1 METLGFHSKAV
12 GQKQTYFH
20 ASASYILKESER
32 YKKNLVLFLISPLL
46 VIYDCRFFITPGSSS
61 AFCGQ
66 PHLPLSLSSHTLKAA
81 DFHFSTDVSKIQ

>member
-46 VIYDCRFFITPGSSS
+46 VIYDCRFLLRLAAVRHS
-61 AFCGQ
+61 AV
-66 PHLPLSLSSHTLKAA
+66 SHTSHSPSPL
-81 DFHFSTDVSKIQ
+81 TL

>member
-46 VIYDCRFFITPGSSS
+46 VIYDCRFLLRLAAVRHS
-61 AFCGQ
+61 AVS
-66 PHLPLSLSSHTLKAA
+66 HTSRSHTLKAA